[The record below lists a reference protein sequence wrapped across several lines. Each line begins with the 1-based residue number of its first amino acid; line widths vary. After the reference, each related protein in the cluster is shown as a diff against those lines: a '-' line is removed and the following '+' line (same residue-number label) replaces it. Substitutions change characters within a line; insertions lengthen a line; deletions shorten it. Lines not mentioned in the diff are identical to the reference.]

1 MSRVA
6 GIHRTRWSP
15 RGSLIVALGL
25 TLVALVVALEFVRH
39 TTGGTLFLFTTVSP
53 TLVIVSIVILLRA
66 FIQDYR
72 HRHKLFAVER
82 YDAGATI
89 LREGDVG
96 DCAYFIR
103 KGQVEVIRE
112 KDGAVLATRGPGE
125 YFGEMALLSNAPRSA
140 TVRATAPTELAVLGK
155 QNFLDMIRLMP
166 ATEEAI
172 LNTVRE
178 RAMEAPDRGRPSVP

>member
-1 MSRVA
+1 MSRAA
-6 GIHRTRWSP
+6 GASRPRWSP
-15 RGSLIVALGL
+15 RGSLIVALSL
-25 TLVALVVALEFVRH
+25 TLVALVVALEFVRN

-53 TLVIVSIVILLRA
+53 TLVLVSIVILLRA

-82 YDAGATI
+82 YEAGTTI

-103 KGQVEVIRE
+103 KGRVEVIRE
-112 KDGAVLATRGPGE
+112 KDGEVLATRGPGE
-125 YFGEMALLSNAPRSA
+125 YFGEMALISNTPRSA
-140 TVRATAPTELAVLGK
+140 TVRTIAPTELAVLGK
-155 QNFLDMIRLMP
+155 QNFLDMMRLMP

-178 RAMEAPDRGRPSVP
+178 RAMETPARGRPPTA